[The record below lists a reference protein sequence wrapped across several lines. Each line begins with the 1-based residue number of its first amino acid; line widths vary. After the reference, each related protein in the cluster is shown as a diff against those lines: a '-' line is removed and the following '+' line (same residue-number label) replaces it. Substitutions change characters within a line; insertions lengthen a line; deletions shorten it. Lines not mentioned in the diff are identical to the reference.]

1 MSSID
6 IEVVSSDE
14 QLPTYA
20 QEGDAGAD
28 LRASEEVTINPGQH
42 LLVKTGVSAAIP
54 DGYVGM
60 VCSRS
65 GLALKSGVFVLN
77 APGIVDS
84 GYRGEI
90 GVILKNFGPFP
101 FEVKVG
107 DRIAQLLIQKVESA
121 NFVKVDVLSETTRG
135 DGGFGSTGTE

>member
-28 LRASEEVTINPGQH
+28 LRASEEVEILPGQH
-42 LLVKTGVSAAIP
+42 MLVKTGVSVAIP

-90 GVILKNFGPFP
+90 GVILKNFGSFP
-101 FEVKVG
+101 LQVKVG
-107 DRIAQLLIQKVESA
+107 DRIAQLLIQRVESA
-121 NFVKVDVLSETTRG
+121 NFVKVDVLDDTARG